1 MRSGIC
7 RKTDDF
13 FDETARKARLR
24 KNLLGGGFSLE
35 RPRLPQCIL
44 APSVLATDLEHS
56 EPATAVYLT
65 DIQVAQ
71 RYGISRASV
80 WRWVRN
86 TEDFPAPKKLSQG
99 TTRWA
104 MTELLAFEKKFPRDQ
119 KPKIPSSS
127 TTPGDAQ

>member
-1 MRSGIC
+1 MKSAKC
-7 RKTDDF
+7 NKTDDM
-13 FDETARKARLR
+13 FDEPKKRARLS
-24 KNLLGGGFSLE
+24 KTFLASVFSLE

-44 APSVLATDLEHS
+44 APSMLATDPEHS